1 MTTFR
6 ATSAILLLVP
16 TLASAA
22 LRDHGPVDTATG
34 FPAWYRDTTG
44 VAMQPCLSQTPS
56 PNLAAAGAP
65 MCFPIVPNP
74 QGYPGN
80 LGTEVFYAS
89 ANSLLAAP
97 GISGRL
103 DLALEGSY
111 SMLIPLRGDEIVFG
125 RIRIRVDVT
134 VPGTYTVT
142 HPFGVEVFPNVP
154 AGTRA
159 INFTQDV
166 GLAPGM
172 FDAALASRIGPF
184 LRWDYVQPGETLT
197 ILNPDGT
204 VKEEYLGDPNSNHTV
219 TGSPFGTDYFRI
231 DGPPGSNLDGM
242 GNSFVQ
248 TPFFQVCGKKY
259 IQPIPSPLALTRV
272 SYARD
277 AATAQLDVFA
287 SSDPGAQLVVTGA
300 NMPALNMKGDGTGRF
315 YAHVDFPAAA
325 TLPGVVT
332 VTNTSDV
339 PPSTKSTGVTDV
351 VFVRNAVFDVSTGFL
366 SVTAT
371 TSDSTSAPPV
381 LSALGV
387 GPLSPAGNPGTG
399 SVSAFLPTG
408 VPPLSVTVV
417 SSAGGQDVAPVDV
430 VVSAPATSFAPVA
443 IDDAVA
449 TDENVAAL
457 AAVTLNDFIAPPAVF
472 GRLRVIGVPAHGSA
486 AVSAADPTV
495 LQYSPALNYFGT
507 DAFTYALEDSTG
519 ALSNVATVKV
529 TVNRTNI
536 PPIVANDGAT
546 ATVGTPLFIPVLT
559 NDVAANGT
567 LNPASVVL
575 ATSPR
580 LGTATAMTD
589 GTIRYAPVTAGTDT
603 FTYTVRDSFGVVS
616 SPATVTVI
624 NTPQG
629 DILTITR
636 AQYTVK
642 SGRWRCDG
650 TSNLFG
656 ATITNTVRIHN
667 GPTVASPVLATVP
680 ISALGAFTWDSGN
693 KGPAPD
699 GTRVVTF
706 ESTGGG
712 VVTIALT
719 LN

>member
-1 MTTFR
+1 MTR
-6 ATSAILLLVP
+6 ARASCAILLLLP

-22 LRDHGPVDTATG
+22 LRDHGPVDPVTG
-34 FPAWYRDTTG
+34 FPAWYRDTSGT
-44 VAMQPCLSQTPS
+44 ATELCLSQTPS
-56 PNLAAAGAP
+56 PNPAAGGAG

-74 QGYPGN
+74 QGFPGN
-80 LGTEVFYAS
+80 FGTEGFYES
-89 ANSLLAAP
+89 ANSIMTAP

-111 SMLIPLRGDEIVFG
+111 SLVTPAHGDEIVFARV
-125 RIRIRVDVT
+125 RIRIDTT

-166 GLAPGM
+166 GLAPGQ
-172 FDAALASRIGPF
+172 FDAALAGRVGPF
-184 LRWDYVQPGETLT
+184 LTWDFLQPGETLT
-197 ILNPDGT
+197 IRNPDGT
-204 VKEEYLGDPNSNHTV
+204 VKEEYLGDPNFNHTV
-219 TGSPFGTDYFRI
+219 AGSPFGTNYFRI
-231 DGPPGSNLDGM
+231 DGPPGSNLDGI

-248 TPFFQVCGKKY
+248 TPFFQVCGKKH

-287 SSDPGAQLVVTGA
+287 SSDAGAQLVVTGA
-300 NMPALNMKGDGTGRF
+300 NMPAVNMKGDGTGRF

-325 TLPGVVT
+325 TLPGLVT
-332 VTNTSDV
+332 VTNTTDV
-339 PPSTKSTGVTDV
+339 PPSSKSTGVTDV

-366 SVTAT
+366 TVTAT
-371 TSDSTSAPPV
+371 TSDSTSAPPAM
-381 LSALGV
+381 SALGV
-387 GPLSPAGNPGTG
+387 GPLAPAGNPWTG
-399 SVSAFLPTG
+399 SVSAFVANG
-408 VPPLSVTVV
+408 VPPVSVTVV

-430 VVSAPATSFAPVA
+430 VVSAPVTSFAPVA
-443 IDDAVA
+443 IDDAV
-449 TDENVAAL
+449 TTNENVAAL
-457 AAVTLNDFIAPPAVF
+457 AAVTLNDFIAPPATF
-472 GRLRVIGVPAHGSA
+472 ARLRIMSAPAHGSA
-486 AVSAADPTV
+486 VVSAADPSV
-495 LQYSPALNYFGT
+495 LQYSPAPNYFGA

-529 TVNRTNI
+529 TVNRTSI
-536 PPIVANDGAT
+536 APIVTNDGVT
-546 ATVGTPLFIPVLT
+546 ATVGTPISIPVLA
-559 NDVAANGT
+559 NDLAANGT

-580 LGTATAMTD
+580 LGTATVLLD
-589 GTIRYAPVTAGTDT
+589 GTIRYAPVTAGSDT

-616 SPATVTVI
+616 TPATVTVI
-624 NTPQG
+624 NTPRG
-629 DILTITR
+629 DVLTITR
-636 AQYTVK
+636 ALYTAK
-642 SGRWRCDG
+642 SGRWRADG

-656 ATITNTVRIHN
+656 PTITNSVRIHN
-667 GPTVASPVLATVP
+667 GPTVASPVIATVP

-699 GTRVVTF
+699 ASRIVTF

-719 LN
+719 VN